1 MKKLNFSIFLTLI
14 FSFIT
19 LNAQNDHDTHDK
31 HENHGT
37 DSRFSFIAH
46 GGIGYAVADGKYQP
60 NYNLDAN
67 IGEFLLQY
75 RIGKHYGIAT
85 GIGIVELTGNGF
97 YYTHGPF
104 YHERANLKFPLLF
117 SVNYN
122 VAPKVRL
129 HTNVGPYAQIIYRD
143 EFIFFNGG
151 NVNDIY
157 SGWSF
162 GLQFAVGM
170 SYHISS
176 KMSLGVMFSS
186 QGDFNRLSIDTSKKI
201 FADPQR
207 ISRINTLGLLFSI
220 NL

>member
-1 MKKLNFSIFLTLI
+1 MKKLSLITLLVLT

-19 LNAQNDHDTHDK
+19 LNAQNDYDTQ
-31 HENHGT
+31 ENPES
-37 DSRFSFIAH
+37 DSRFSFMTYA
-46 GGIGYAVADGKYQP
+46 GIGYAVADGKWQP

-67 IGEFLLQY
+67 IGEFLVQY
-75 RIGKHYGIAT
+75 RIGKHYGIST
-85 GIGIVELTGNGF
+85 GIGLIELTGNGF

-104 YHERANLKFPLLF
+104 YHERASLKFPLLF
-117 SVNYN
+117 SVNYK
-122 VAPKVRL
+122 VVPKVRL
-129 HTNVGPYAQIIYRD
+129 LANVGPYGQIIYRD

-162 GLQFAVGM
+162 GLQFGVGM

-176 KMSLGVMFSS
+176 KMSLGVMFNS

-207 ISRINTLGLLFSI
+207 ISRINTLGLVFTI
-220 NL
+220 NF

>member
-1 MKKLNFSIFLTLI
+1 MKRLRLITLLTLI
-14 FSFIT
+14 FSFTT
-19 LNAQNDHDTHDK
+19 LNAQSDYDTD
-31 HENHGT
+31 ENHEP
-37 DSRFSFIAH
+37 SSKFSFMAY
-46 GGIGYAVADGKYQP
+46 GGIGYAVVDSKWQP

-75 RIGKHYGIAT
+75 RIGKHFGIST
-85 GIGIVELTGNGF
+85 GIGIVEMSGNGF

-104 YHERANLKFPLLF
+104 YHERANIKFPLLF

-122 VAPKVRL
+122 VIPEVRL
-129 HTNVGPYAQIIYRD
+129 LANIGPYGQILYRD

-157 SGWSF
+157 SGWSI

-170 SYHISS
+170 SYNIN
-176 KMSLGVMFSS
+176 KKISLGVLFSS
-186 QGDFNRLSIDTSKKI
+186 QGDFNRLSIDTNKEI

-207 ISRINTLGLLFSI
+207 ISRINTLGLLFTF
-220 NL
+220 NF